1 MISSI
6 AAFVGTYAND
16 WSAHSFD
23 GIWVSSYTEEVYTKP
38 QYRISSYTVGMT
50 AAMLWHMKQKYHSDF
65 KLSDGA
71 ARILIAAAVAGLV
84 YLIFCAY
91 SAYLL
96 QPCSYFQESTN
107 ENPCGSNWSVF
118 ARAWYVGFTRFAWAI
133 CLAPIVLL
141 SGNNQGEMV
150 QGVLAHPLWNPFAK
164 LTFAVYLLHITILNV
179 WFYSKGQKMSFTQV
193 DLFMSFAGVC
203 FVSFF
208 LAQIVTSIV
217 EIPFARFAK
226 KIESKIYLC
235 FFSHSGGG
243 SCNNGEQ
250 NVEVGLLNQPIA
262 GESSSLLTYQK

>member
-1 MISSI
+1 
-6 AAFVGTYAND
+6 
-16 WSAHSFD
+16 
-23 GIWVSSYTEEVYTKP
+23 
-38 QYRISSYTVGMT
+38 
-50 AAMLWHMKQKYHSDF
+50 
-65 KLSDGA
+65 
-71 ARILIAAAVAGLV
+71 
-84 YLIFCAY
+84 
-91 SAYLL
+91 
-96 QPCSYFQESTN
+96 
-107 ENPCGSNWSVF
+107 
-118 ARAWYVGFTRFAWAI
+118 
-133 CLAPIVLL
+133 
-141 SGNNQGEMV
+141 
-150 QGVLAHPLWNPFAK
+150 
-164 LTFAVYLLHITILNV
+164 
-179 WFYSKGQKMSFTQV
+179 MSFTQV